1 MIPQVLQNPQNQHA
15 HQVVLNAARTWSNV
29 LPKKVAKQAILFG
42 DVVLTQIVE
51 GHCPL
56 ALKPTIFKYRI
67 SLSDLNRQYYDS
79 LNLTLAQHHSETTER
94 MMMRVL
100 AYCLNVRDNL
110 EFCKGV
116 SNPEEADLWARDLN
130 DNIELWIDVGE
141 PAVDRIKKATRLAKE
156 LKVYSFN
163 NKSDTWWLQGQ
174 EFFKQLPAEFFQ
186 FEWQQIQA
194 LAKLVTRTMEWSITI
209 SENSIYVS
217 SEEGDCEVKCLAL

>member
-1 MIPQVLQNPQNQHA
+1 
-15 HQVVLNAARTWSNV
+15 
-29 LPKKVAKQAILFG
+29 
-42 DVVLTQIVE
+42 
-51 GHCPL
+51 
-56 ALKPTIFKYRI
+56 
-67 SLSDLNRQYYDS
+67 
-79 LNLTLAQHHSETTER
+79 
-94 MMMRVL
+94 
-100 AYCLNVRDNL
+100 
-110 EFCKGV
+110 V